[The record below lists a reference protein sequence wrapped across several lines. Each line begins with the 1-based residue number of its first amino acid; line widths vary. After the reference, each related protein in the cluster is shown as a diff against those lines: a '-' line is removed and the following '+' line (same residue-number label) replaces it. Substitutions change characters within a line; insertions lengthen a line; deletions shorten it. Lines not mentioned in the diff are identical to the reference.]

1 MIRRIIM
8 AFKKDFL
15 WCVSG
20 AAAQQDGGYFDGG
33 KGLNIWEAVSDGH
46 IKNND
51 NCYVACDHYHRWK
64 DDFKLMNIM

>member
-33 KGLNIWEAVSDGH
+33 KGLNIWEAVSDGLAMSRA
-46 IKNND
+46 ITIIGGRTISS
-51 NCYVACDHYHRWK
+51 Y
-64 DDFKLMNIM
+64 